1 MQVVAGETVEQI
13 LKRVQ
18 PDDFLRRDA
27 YVMHGGIEIPR
38 EYWSRVRPK
47 PGHQLDVIITLQRG
61 GGNKNP
67 LRTIMSIALL
77 AAGAIWGPALG
88 TALVGAGG
96 AFGISAAAIG
106 SAVITFGG
114 NLALSAIIP
123 PQQPKIGRLS
133 GTNSADRSQHFAI
146 EGARNQERQW
156 QKIPRVYGRHR
167 LYADKGAKEYT
178 EIEGDDQYMRGLYV
192 WGYGPLSL
200 SNSRIG
206 ETAIEEFEGVEIEHR
221 EGWPDDAPLTLF
233 TNDVTEENLS
243 IQLEKTAGWQT
254 RTTQP
259 GIDEI
264 SIDVAFS
271 NGLVQFDDQGN
282 RLKRTVDFEVQY
294 APTGTSDW
302 VGTSDGVAIGQ
313 QNLTV
318 TRPRIMNITG
328 LVVPSQYY
336 VRAVV
341 NKYNGKASLV
351 YGSAVRQDAT
361 AKKPGV
367 PSWGVSVA
375 TVLVRSDTAA
385 ITGGMITDDRTA
397 ASPNRG
403 AAGQFAVTAPGAMV
417 VRVAAGTIYFSGL
430 TVTEKRPGQFSRSL
444 RFPVERGQYDVRI
457 RRLSADTDNDRIF
470 DDTYWTKL
478 RSIRHEYPVNFDKPL
493 AMTAIRIKASGQL
506 NSLIDQLN
514 CDGHSILRVYDAD
527 NDNWD
532 KKEPTSNPG
541 AIGRDVLQGAATK
554 KPLPDGE
561 LHLGSFE
568 DCYEHCA
575 ERGYAYNSVID
586 YQTSV
591 GGLLDEVLAAGR
603 AFHHRPD
610 GRVTIGIERAKDTP
624 SQHFTP
630 ANTWEFSGDISFPD
644 LPQGVRVRFSN
655 ELEGYRSDMR
665 TVFIDGYDENNATEY
680 GEMEKPG
687 ITHPDLIWQ
696 HTRYDLAIAYN
707 RREKFSFWSDF
718 ESLQSV
724 RGDMALFSHDVPRFG
739 LGYGRLSAV
748 TDNGTHITSVTLDTP
763 VVMETGESYVV
774 RIVLDDSVS
783 LLAAVETDD
792 DPDGVLTLTLAEPV
806 AIADGPRAGNHY
818 MFGRTEQECI
828 QVLIRNIETGRNN
841 TMRIT
846 CQPYAPVVY
855 EADQGEA
862 PAWNSALSA
871 TQTIGQPTIQ
881 SVRSDGSVLL
891 RDPDGSLTNR
901 ILISFARPSSLFKG
915 LRTVQARFREAD
927 SNAPW
932 VIVSVDVDQA
942 EIGLAPVEA
951 GVEYEFQ
958 LRWIGAGDRVGEW
971 TPLAAHVCIGKEARP
986 ADVIRFSGQQN
997 GSVCLFRWGQIPDL
1011 DAAGYDIRYIES
1023 TTPLTGDDLWNNMT
1037 ILKEVERGDEL
1048 TSAALPPGLWK
1059 VGIKAVDTSGN
1070 YSQNAKIITVEMVNA
1085 FDIIFQRPSHPRWP
1099 GVKTDCLVHEVSGRL
1114 VSADLAPAGGDDF
1127 DVFDH
1132 YRIDA
1137 PDGFMYEAAE
1147 FDVGFDYTNMRIWAE
1162 RMTALGPDESG
1173 VVLTHLEVAAA
1184 RDGGDFGDFA
1194 EWTIGTQSARRIKH
1208 RVGVDL
1214 TQGLGALVAFTP
1226 VVDIEEREDAVIVT
1240 SSDAAA
1246 VRVAYPVPYARP
1258 PLIEIT
1264 VNSGTPA
1271 FAEWA
1276 NADNTGFD
1284 LNIYDNAGN
1293 RIIRET
1299 TIRTTG
1305 V

>member
-1 MQVVAGETVEQI
+1 MQIVAGETVEQI

-27 YVMHGGIEIPR
+27 FVMHGGVEIPR
-38 EYWSRVRPK
+38 EYWPRVRPK

-67 LRTIMSIALL
+67 LRTIMSIALM
-77 AAGAIWGPALG
+77 AAGAWFGPALG
-88 TALVGAGG
+88 
-96 AFGISAAAIG
+96 AAIG
-106 SAVITFGG
+106 LSGTMAATVGGALISFGG

-200 SNSRIG
+200 SNFRIG

-233 TNDVTEENLS
+233 ANDVTEENLS
-243 IQLEKTAGWQT
+243 IKLEQSAGWQT

-264 SIDVAFS
+264 SLDVTFS
-271 NGLVQFDDQGN
+271 NGLVRFDDQGN
-282 RLKRTVDFEVQY
+282 RLKRAVDFEVQY
-294 APTGTSDW
+294 APTGTDDW
-302 VGTSDGVAIGQ
+302 SASTDGVANGAQTLSIA
-313 QNLTV
+313 
-318 TRPRIMNITG
+318 RPRPV
-328 LVVPSQYY
+328 LYWSSAVESHQF
-336 VRAVV
+336 VRVVV
-341 NKYNGKASLV
+341 NKYTGKAGLI
-351 YGSAVRQDAT
+351 YGSAVAQSQP
-361 AKKPGV
+361 AKGPVVPGWAV
-367 PSWGVSVA
+367 SLAAILIRSDSVSV
-375 TVLVRSDTAA
+375 TA
-385 ITGGMITDDRTA
+385 GMISDERSA
-397 ASPNRG
+397 ASPPRG
-403 AAGQFAVTAPGAMV
+403 AAGEFAVTPQGGMT
-417 VRVAAGTIYFSGL
+417 VRVAAGAIFFSGL
-430 TVTEKRPGQFSRSL
+430 SVEEKRPGQFSRSL
-444 RFPVERGQYDVRI
+444 RFPVARGQYDVRI
-457 RRLSADTDNDRIF
+457 RRISADTDNDRIF
-470 DDTYWTKL
+470 DDSYWTKL
-478 RSIRHEYPVNFDKPL
+478 RSIRHEYPVEFDKPL

-514 CDGHSILRVYDAD
+514 CDGHSILRVYDAE
-527 NDNWD
+527 NDSWD
-532 KKEPTSNPG
+532 TMAPTSNPG
-541 AIGRDVLQGAATK
+541 AIARDVLQGRATK

-568 DCYEHCA
+568 DCYEHCV

-603 AFHHRPD
+603 SFHHRPD

-739 LGYGRLSAV
+739 LGYGRLAAAA
-748 TDNGTHITSVTLDTP
+748 DNGTHVTAVTLDTP
-763 VVMETGESYVV
+763 VVMEAGESYVV

-818 MFGRTEQECI
+818 MFGRTEQECV

-871 TQTIGQPTIQ
+871 TQTIGQPTVR

-915 LRTVQARFREAD
+915 LRSVQARFREAE
-927 SNAPW
+927 SGAPW
-932 VIVSVDVDQA
+932 VIVSADVDQA

-958 LRWIGAGDRVGEW
+958 LRWIGAGDRTGEW

-986 ADVIRFSGQQN
+986 ADVLRFSGQQN

-1023 TTPLTGDDLWNNMT
+1023 TTPLTGESLWDNMT

-1048 TSAALPPGLWK
+1048 TSAALPPGVWK
-1059 VGIKAVDTSGN
+1059 VGIKALDTSGN
-1070 YSQNAKIITVEMVNA
+1070 YSRNAKIITVEMVNA
-1085 FDIIFQRPSHPRWP
+1085 FDIIFERQSHPRWP
-1099 GVKTDCLVHEVSGRL
+1099 GVKTDCLVHDISGHL
-1114 VSADLAPAGGDDF
+1114 VPIDMALAAGDDF
-1127 DVFDH
+1127 EVFDH
-1132 YRIDA
+1132 YRLDA
-1137 PDGFMYEAAE
+1137 PDAFLYESSG
-1147 FDVGFDYTNMRIWAE
+1147 FDVGFDYTNMRIWAD
-1162 RMTALGPDESG
+1162 RVTALGPDQTG
-1173 VVLTHLEVAAA
+1173 VVLTRLEVAAA
-1184 RDGGDFGDFA
+1184 RDGEDFGDFA
-1194 EWTIGTQSARRIKH
+1194 EWTIGTRTARRIKH
-1208 RVGVDL
+1208 RVEVDL
-1214 TQGLGALVAFTP
+1214 TQGLGSLTAFTP
-1226 VVDIEEREDAVIVT
+1226 VVDIEEREDPAIVT

-1246 VRVAYPVPYARP
+1246 VRVVYPVPYARA

-1271 FAEWA
+1271 FAEWT

-1293 RIIRET
+1293 RIIREA